1 MGYGRSKIGADNR
14 SAVNQMLV
22 FLTHA
27 KIKFFGRSKSALII
41 GSCLYGEMLLTG
53 ANLALYF
60 FLVGMARIGMLI
72 LAARE

>member
-1 MGYGRSKIGADNR
+1 MEK
-14 SAVNQMLV
+14 
-22 FLTHA
+22 
-27 KIKFFGRSKSALII
+27 
-41 GSCLYGEMLLTG
+41 LTG